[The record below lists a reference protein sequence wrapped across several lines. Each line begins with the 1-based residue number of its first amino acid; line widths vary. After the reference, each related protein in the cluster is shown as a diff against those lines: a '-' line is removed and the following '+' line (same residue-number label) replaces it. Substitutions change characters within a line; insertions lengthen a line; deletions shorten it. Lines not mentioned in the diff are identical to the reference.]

1 MTWTFNIGGGV
12 LTISVKYKKG
22 VNVVKM
28 KELIQTIDKGL
39 EGMS

>member
-1 MTWTFNIGGGV
+1 MTWTFNVGGGV

-28 KELIQTIDKGL
+28 KN
-39 EGMS
+39 